1 MNKNVFKKCLSRWV
15 ILFPGHFFSLFSFL
29 LNSLGGPSEG
39 VNEVPLLMLRV
50 CMQSS
55 VCVCVYVCLCLYLRS
70 CLYSVYVYVYVLKI
84 RLEYVLLVDKR
95 QENCSARV

>member
-15 ILFPGHFFSLFSFL
+15 VLFPGHFFSLFSFL

-55 VCVCVYVCLCLYLRS
+55 VYVCVCVFMFVFAF
-70 CLYSVYVYVYVLKI
+70 VFI
-84 RLEYVLLVDKR
+84 
-95 QENCSARV
+95 